1 MGKMVKNLFLE
12 DHYMKKRKVI
22 LDCDPGHDDAISI
35 IIAASERSGLDVAGI
50 TTVAGNVEV
59 EKNTVNA
66 LKICELLELDVPV
79 YQGAAGPMVKPSE
92 IATEIHG
99 DTGMDGP
106 VLPEPVKTKE
116 ADHAVDFIIETI
128 RSAKDGVTLVP
139 TGPLTNIA
147 LALVKAP
154 DIKDNIEEIV
164 LMGGGTFGNW
174 TPAAE
179 FNIYVDAE
187 AAKVVFE
194 SGVPLAMFGL
204 DVTHQVIA
212 DKDIQK
218 RFSRLDNE
226 IAVFVSELLE
236 FFGRAYKDHFGIE
249 GGPIHDACTTM
260 YLLEPDL
267 FEMKH
272 VNVSIETR
280 GEFTYGMT
288 AVDILETTGLEPNT
302 MFAKSVDREKFWDLF
317 EEILVS
323 YGEG

>member
-1 MGKMVKNLFLE
+1 M
-12 DHYMKKRKVI
+12 DKRKVI
-22 LDCDPGHDDAISI
+22 LDCDPGHDDAISV
-35 IIAASERSGLDVAGI
+35 IIAASGRSPLEIVGI
-50 TTVAGNVEV
+50 TTVAGNVGV

-79 YQGAAGPMVKPSE
+79 FQGAAGPMVKPSE

-106 VLPEPVKTKE
+106 VLPEPVKIKE
-116 ADHAVDFIIETI
+116 EQHAVDFIIESV
-128 RSAKDGVTLVP
+128 RSSKGKMTLVP

-147 LALVKAP
+147 LALIKAP

-212 DKDIQK
+212 DKDIRQ
-218 RFSRLDNE
+218 RFSRLEGE
-226 IAVFVSELLE
+226 IAIFVNELLE
-236 FFGRAYKDHFGIE
+236 FFGQAYKDHFGFE

-260 YLLEPDL
+260 YLLQPDL
-267 FEMKH
+267 FDMKH
-272 VNVSIETR
+272 VNVSIETK

-288 AVDILETTGLEPNT
+288 AVDLLGTTGLELNT
-302 MFAKSVDREKFWDLF
+302 LFAESVDQEKFWNLF
-317 EEILVS
+317 EEILIS
-323 YGEG
+323 YDGAL

>member
-1 MGKMVKNLFLE
+1 M
-12 DHYMKKRKVI
+12 DKRKVI

-35 IIAASERSGLDVAGI
+35 IIAASGRSRLEILGI

-79 YQGAAGPMVKPSE
+79 YQGASGPMVKRSE

-116 ADHAVDFIIETI
+116 AQHAVDFIIESV
-128 RSAKDGVTLVP
+128 RSSKEKVTLVP

-147 LALVKAP
+147 LALIKAP

-212 DKDIQK
+212 DKEIQQ
-218 RFSRLDNE
+218 RVSRLEGE
-226 IAVFVSELLE
+226 IAVFVNELLE
-236 FFGRAYKDHFGIE
+236 FFGQAYKDHFDFE

-267 FEMKH
+267 FDMKH
-272 VNVSIETR
+272 VNVSIETK

-288 AVDILETTGLEPNT
+288 AVDLLGTTGLELNT
-302 MFAKSVDREKFWDLF
+302 LFAESVDQEKFWNLF
-317 EEILVS
+317 EEILIS
-323 YGEG
+323 YEEG

>member
-1 MGKMVKNLFLE
+1 ME
-12 DHYMKKRKVI
+12 KRKVI

-35 IIAASERSGLDVAGI
+35 IIAASERSTLDIAGI

-59 EKNTVNA
+59 GKNTVNA
-66 LKICELLELDVPV
+66 LKICELLKLDVPV
-79 YQGAAGPMVKPSE
+79 HQGASGPMVKPSE

-99 DTGMDGP
+99 STGMDGP
-106 VLPEPVKTKE
+106 ELPEPDKTKE
-116 ADHAVDFIIETI
+116 EQHAVDFIIKTV
-128 RSAKDGVTLVP
+128 RSSKEKVTLVP

-147 LALVKAP
+147 LALIKAP

-187 AAKVVFE
+187 AAKVVYE

-212 DKDIQK
+212 DKEIQK
-218 RFSRLDNE
+218 RLSSPDNE

-267 FEMKH
+267 FDMKH
-272 VNVSIETR
+272 VNVSIETK

-288 AVDILETTGLEPNT
+288 AVDLLETTGLEPNT
-302 MFAKSVDREKFWDLF
+302 MFARSVDQEKFWDLF
-317 EEILVS
+317 EEILVT
-323 YGEG
+323 YNEDE

>member
-1 MGKMVKNLFLE
+1 M
-12 DHYMKKRKVI
+12 DKRKVI

-35 IIAASERSGLDVAGI
+35 IIAASGRSRLEILGI

-66 LKICELLELDVPV
+66 LKICELLELDVPL
-79 YQGAAGPMVKPSE
+79 YQGASGPMVKRSE

-116 ADHAVDFIIETI
+116 AQHAVDFIIESV
-128 RSAKDGVTLVP
+128 RSSKEKVTLVP

-147 LALVKAP
+147 LALLKAP

-212 DKDIQK
+212 DKEIHQ
-218 RFSRLDNE
+218 RVSRLEGE
-226 IAVFVSELLE
+226 IAVFVNELLE
-236 FFGRAYKDHFGIE
+236 FFGQAYKDHFDFE

-267 FEMKH
+267 FDMKH
-272 VNVSIETR
+272 VNVSIETK

-288 AVDILETTGLEPNT
+288 AVDLLGTTGLELNT
-302 MFAKSVDREKFWDLF
+302 LFAESVDQEKFWNLF
-317 EEILVS
+317 EEILIS
-323 YGEG
+323 YEEG